1 MNVTPK
7 LDAKNIQTNVTQ
19 LLKIATETTPGD
31 SWPRLYSFKLY
42 IMLLSKI
49 VLPYEYDLL
58 NSSGCPWANSS
69 VGLKQSK

>member
-1 MNVTPK
+1 MNMTPK
-7 LDAKNIQTNVTQ
+7 LGAKNIQTNVTR

-31 SWPRLYSFKLY
+31 SWPRLESFKLF

-49 VLPYEYDLL
+49 VLPYNLL
-58 NSSGCPWANSS
+58 NPSGCPWAYSS